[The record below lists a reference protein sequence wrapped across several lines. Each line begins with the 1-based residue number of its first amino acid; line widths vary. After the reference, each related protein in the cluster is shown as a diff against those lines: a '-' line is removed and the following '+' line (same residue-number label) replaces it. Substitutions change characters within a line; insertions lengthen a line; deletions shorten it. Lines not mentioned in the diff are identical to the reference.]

1 MFYFLSI
8 EVFFSCFRDIK
19 LFITR
24 NRHYVSDKEYNDMRI
39 NQGVLTQETKENRSE
54 RGKRTPV
61 GNIII
66 MIIAC

>member
-8 EVFFSCFRDIK
+8 EVFFSYFRDTK

-39 NQGVLTQETKENRSE
+39 NQGVLTQEKRKIEAREENE
-54 RGKRTPV
+54 PP
-61 GNIII
+61 
-66 MIIAC
+66 